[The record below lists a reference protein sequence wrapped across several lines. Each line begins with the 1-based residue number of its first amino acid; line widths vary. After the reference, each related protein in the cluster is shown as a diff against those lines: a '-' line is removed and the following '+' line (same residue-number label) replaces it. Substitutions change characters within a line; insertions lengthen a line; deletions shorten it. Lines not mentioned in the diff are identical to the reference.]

1 MTLEELQ
8 EALGVGT
15 LERGY
20 LLAGPEPLLRDD
32 ALAAVRAAV
41 LEGGPED
48 FNFDRL
54 DGASTRPAALLDA
67 VRTLPVMATRRLVA
81 LRDPVAGRGSKL
93 LLEALPDA
101 LAECDASH
109 GSVLVVMVTKADARS
124 KWVKAFGKSR
134 IACEAPRKQRD
145 VVAFVLA
152 EAARQQVGF
161 ERGAAELLAERIGP
175 QLMMLRQ
182 EIAKTGLLAGEGM
195 AVTRAHVAAGAL
207 DIAEDAVWDLTDA
220 IGEGRVGDALAVLG
234 RLLAAGAAPPALLGA
249 LVGHFRRLLSLAG
262 GDAPNVPP
270 FVRRKLESQAR
281 RYGLRRLVACLRAI
295 HQTDLALKGA
305 GGLRPDLA
313 LERLVLGLSG

>member
-1 MTLEELQ
+1 VTLEELQ

-54 DGASTRPAALLDA
+54 DGASTRPTALLDA

-81 LRDPVAGRGSKL
+81 LRDPDAGRGSKL

-124 KWVKAFGKSR
+124 KWVAPAGRIRARRCR
-134 IACEAPRKQRD
+134 IAGGTHRT
-145 VVAFVLA
+145 
-152 EAARQQVGF
+152 AADD
-161 ERGAAELLAERIGP
+161 AAS
-175 QLMMLRQ
+175 
-182 EIAKTGLLAGEGM
+182 
-195 AVTRAHVAAGAL
+195 
-207 DIAEDAVWDLTDA
+207 
-220 IGEGRVGDALAVLG
+220 GD
-234 RLLAAGAAPPALLGA
+234 REN
-249 LVGHFRRLLSLAG
+249 R
-262 GDAPNVPP
+262 
-270 FVRRKLESQAR
+270 
-281 RYGLRRLVACLRAI
+281 VACGRGHGGHPRAR
-295 HQTDLALKGA
+295 
-305 GGLRPDLA
+305 GGGRA
-313 LERLVLGLSG
+313 RHCGGCGLGSH